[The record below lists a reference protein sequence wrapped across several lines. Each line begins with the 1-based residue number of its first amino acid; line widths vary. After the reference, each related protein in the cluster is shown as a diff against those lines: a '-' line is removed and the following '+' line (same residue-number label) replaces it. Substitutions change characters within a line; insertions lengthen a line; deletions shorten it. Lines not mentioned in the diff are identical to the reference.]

1 MNGPAR
7 TERRGGLGRGL
18 AALIPTGPP
27 ETDAPAPSRH
37 GLGNRAADVVFGARR
52 SDEEPGDVATTGDG
66 STGNTADGAGT
77 VPGEVSGEVA
87 GAVYR
92 EVRIDGIRPNSRQ
105 PRQVFDEEALAE
117 LEHSI
122 REFGL
127 LQPIVVR
134 ELAVPEAGADGGAS
148 LTHEL
153 VMGERRWRAAQRV
166 GLELIPAI
174 VRHTPDDTLL
184 RDALLENIHRAQLN
198 PLEEAAAYQQL
209 LTEFDVT
216 HEQLADRI
224 GRSRPAITNTIRLLR
239 LPVAVQRRVAA
250 GVLSAGH
257 ARALLGLEDP
267 GAQEEL
273 AARIVAEGL
282 SVRAAEEAVTLARGG
297 TPNAAQ
303 AGTGAQADARAGT
316 PGPGRAALRHV
327 RHPREGRARPAQ
339 GADRRRVRFGG
350 RSGAHRAS
358 DGSGP
363 LLGLL
368 TSGVVAGA
376 LSVDLRAP

>member
-1 MNGPAR
+1 MTER

-27 ETDAPAPSRH
+27 ETDGTAAPPSRH
-37 GLGNRAADVVFGARR
+37 GLGNQAADVMFGARR
-52 SDEEPGDVATTGDG
+52 SDAPAP
-66 STGNTADGAGT
+66 TADDTAPTANGAAAA
-77 VPGEVSGEVA
+77 PEASGEVA

-92 EVRIDGIRPNSRQ
+92 EVRLSGIRPNPKQ
-105 PRQVFDEEALAE
+105 PRTVFDEEALGE

-134 ELAVPEAGADGGAS
+134 ELPEPEPGVDGGPS

-153 VMGERRWRAAQRV
+153 VMGERRWRAAQKV
-166 GLELIPAI
+166 GLEHIPAI
-174 VRHTPDDTLL
+174 VRRTPDDTLL
-184 RDALLENIHRAQLN
+184 RDALLENIHRVQLN

-257 ARALLGLEDP
+257 ARALLGLEDAA
-267 GAQEEL
+267 AQEEL
-273 AARIVAEGL
+273 AARIVAEGM

-297 TPNAAQ
+297 QPPAKRAP
-303 AGTGAQADARAGT
+303 ARRPMHA
-316 PGPGRAALRHV
+316 PGLQDLAERLSDTFDTRVKVELGQRKGRIVVEFGSVDDLERI
-327 RHPREGRARPAQ
+327 ARLMGP
-339 GADRRRVRFGG
+339 DP
-350 RSGAHRAS
+350 S
-358 DGSGP
+358 SGP
-363 LLGLL
+363 PPR
-368 TSGVVAGA
+368 
-376 LSVDLRAP
+376 D

>member
-1 MNGPAR
+1 MSER

-27 ETDAPAPSRH
+27 ETEGAPVPSRR
-37 GLGNRAADVVFGARR
+37 GLGNQAADVVFGNRR
-52 SDEEPGDVATTGDG
+52 TPDAPDETASTTSTTNGTAT
-66 STGNTADGAGT
+66 APEA
-77 VPGEVSGEVA
+77 SGEVA

-92 EVRIDGIRPNSRQ
+92 EVRLDGIRPNPKQ
-105 PRQVFDEEALAE
+105 PRTVFDEEALAE

-134 ELAVPEAGADGGAS
+134 ELPTPEPGPDGGPS

-153 VMGERRWRAAQRV
+153 VMGERRWRAAQKV
-166 GLELIPAI
+166 GLEHIPAI
-174 VRHTPDDTLL
+174 VRQTPDDTLL
-184 RDALLENIHRAQLN
+184 RDALLENIHRVQLN

-257 ARALLGLEDP
+257 ARALLGLDDP

-297 TPNAAQ
+297 QPPAKRAP
-303 AGTGAQADARAGT
+303 ARRPMHA
-316 PGPGRAALRHV
+316 PGLQDLAERLSDTFDTRVKVELGQRKGRIVVEFGSVDDLERI
-327 RHPREGRARPAQ
+327 ARLMDSAP
-339 GADRRRVRFGG
+339 
-350 RSGAHRAS
+350 S
-358 DGSGP
+358 SGP
-363 LLGLL
+363 
-368 TSGVVAGA
+368 S
-376 LSVDLRAP
+376 PQE